1 MGQLCESV
9 CENRKI
15 LVEVV
20 LLAVC
25 FSVLKNFA
33 GAFAS
38 SYVSDLCFI
47 LVFCVLAVLMLQSFL
62 TFREIVCGV
71 LEKSVDFFQIFIPTF
86 SIAML
91 FGGRK
96 HCIGLLSDGF
106 SDHISDR
113 VAVLTILVPMIH
125 IYILTV
131 LINYFF
137 EEEKFANMMELIGGL
152 IGWAI
157 RSAGIIVLGLNVVQ
171 GIVAPAKDRLLYG
184 TAGRAMAMIPGIGNT
199 VNGVSELLLGSG
211 IMIRNCVGAA
221 GLISTDYF
229 SGSADGTGRLYGT
242 FIKLQLLW
250 WNLLQI
256 RESPDV

>member
-1 MGQLCESV
+1 ML
-9 CENRKI
+9 
-15 LVEVV
+15 
-20 LLAVC
+20 
-25 FSVLKNFA
+25 FSA
-33 GAFAS
+33 G
-38 SYVSDLCFI
+38 
-47 LVFCVLAVLMLQSFL
+47 
-62 TFREIVCGV
+62 E
-71 LEKSVDFFQIFIPTF
+71 
-86 SIAML
+86 SIASGFYQTAFLIIYLIEWL
-91 FGGRK
+91 F
-96 HCIGLLSDGF
+96 
-106 SDHISDR
+106 
-113 VAVLTILVPMIH
+113 LTILVPMIH

-211 IMIRNCVGAA
+211 IMIRNCVG
-221 GLISTDYF
+221 GSRVDRTDYF

-242 FIKLQLLW
+242 FL
-250 WNLLQI
+250 
-256 RESPDV
+256 